1 MGRFS
6 PSENRC
12 AYRMGNAF
20 DLKIRA
26 GDERGQKSR
35 LRGADVPENVFWST
49 RLSALNILT
58 LDDFAVSY
66 GTFIWR
72 KNITTDLI
80 KEETMALTIDSSIK
94 DLMKNPEAVEICKKH
109 GMDLTDRRIKMA
121 GGMSARKLAG
131 IPGTGMSADQ
141 TKALEEE
148 LAAADL

>member
-1 MGRFS
+1 M
-6 PSENRC
+6 PLI
-12 AYRMGNAF
+12 
-20 DLKIRA
+20 LKFA
-26 GDERGQKSR
+26 PVMSTDTKGR
-35 LRGADVPENVFWST
+35 LRGADVPANVFWST
-49 RLSALNILT
+49 RPSALNILT

-72 KNITTDLI
+72 NNITTDLI